1 MVLPVIYH
9 EIYSQLELP
18 EKHRYPILKYKFLY
32 ESLLSQFSQKIKI
45 FHPNSVS
52 LKKVFRVHD
61 FEYINQL
68 INNKLS
74 LSKMRRIGFP
84 WSEQLIKRTLLST
97 GGTCLTAEIA
107 INHGVGIHCS
117 GGYHHAHS
125 SFGSGFCLINDL
137 AIAAQSIIDQSL
149 ATKILIIDCDVH
161 QGDGTATIFEKSP
174 DILTLSIHC
183 EKNFPSRKPNSDYD
197 IPLEREMK
205 DYEYLDYL
213 KSVIPVIIK
222 QNNVDFVLYDA
233 GVDVHKDDELGYLKL
248 TNQGIYERDFFILNL
263 CKNLS
268 LPVACV
274 IGGGYRNN
282 HQDLVPAHM
291 QLFKAAVEVF

>member
-32 ESLLSQFSQKIKI
+32 ESLLSQFSQNIKI

-61 FEYINQL
+61 LEYINQL

-161 QGDGTATIFEKSP
+161 QGDGTATIFEKNP

-213 KSVIPVIIK
+213 KSIIPIIIK

-233 GVDVHKDDELGYLKL
+233 GVDVHQDDELGYLKL

-291 QLFKAAVEVF
+291 QLFKAAIEVF